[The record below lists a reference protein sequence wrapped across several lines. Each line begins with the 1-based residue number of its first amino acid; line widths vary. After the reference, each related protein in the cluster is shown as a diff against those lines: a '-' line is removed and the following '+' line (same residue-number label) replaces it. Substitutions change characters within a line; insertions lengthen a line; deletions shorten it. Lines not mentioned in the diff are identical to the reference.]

1 MAGQVAAA
9 AFDNGG
15 MKTKKPSGG
24 RYRVSWTPH
33 GAIKR
38 VQISDRDTGV
48 RVVGQDWAS
57 WDVAYQQA
65 LWQLPEIIG
74 TSATR

>member
-1 MAGQVAAA
+1 
-9 AFDNGG
+9 
-15 MKTKKPSGG
+15 MKTTKPSRG
-24 RYRVSWTPH
+24 RYRVSWGAN

-38 VQISDRDTGV
+38 VQISDRATGV
-48 RVVGQDWAS
+48 RVVGQDWSS

-74 TSATR
+74 SSATR